1 MTKPFTSAR
10 AVPYSSIVGGGIML
24 LNEKGACVAQ
34 LAIMAGDKEKSDAI
48 SAELMQRIEG
58 GGKFDR
64 YANIEAVVRVNATH
78 HGATEDEIAA
88 FLSGEKDFI
97 SWVIQ
102 KVAPTAVRDV
112 MVERLRQQTVEGW
125 TPDHDDEHR
134 PGELACAASCYGFNA
149 FNDGHFRDDGTPVG
163 WPWGAEWWKPTTPR
177 RDLIKAAALILAEIE
192 RLDRAEGK

>member
-34 LAIMAGDKEKSDAI
+34 LAIMAGGKEASDAI
-48 SAELMQRIEG
+48 SAELMQRIEA

-64 YANIEAVVRVNATH
+64 YANIETVVRVNATH

-88 FLSGEKDFI
+88 FLSGKKEFI
-97 SWVIQ
+97 SWVIR
-102 KVAPTAVRDV
+102 KVEPTAVRDV
-112 MVERLRQQTVEGW
+112 MVERLRQQTAKGYSAM
-125 TPDHDDEHR
+125 HDDEHDLF
-134 PGELACAASCYGFNA
+134 ELARAGACYALLAAGYQPE
-149 FNDGHFRDDGTPVG
+149 HEIIRKL
-163 WPWGAEWWKPTTPR
+163 WPFPEEIKPSATRR
-177 RDLIKAAALILAEIE
+177 RDLVNGASLMIADIE